1 MYKLIVKTENGTHSH
16 LLDTLGLALDL
27 FFDYKNTLISSYLEM
42 EIVHCIHGNL
52 LATYEHCKNRLFGFS
67 FDESI
72 WLDDEAFN
80 LIAEF

>member
-27 FFDYKNTLISSYLEM
+27 FFDYRNTLICSYLEM
-42 EIVHCIHGNL
+42 EIMHCIHGNL
-52 LATYEHCKNRLFGFS
+52 LATYQNCKSKLFGFS
-67 FDESI
+67 FDENL